1 MKKKKSQKKK
11 VVGEHAKK
19 RGSKRKISVKMLA
32 AILPVLLAGMALLT
46 LISSINSKDI
56 IDSQMKQRMDSQ
68 LSNKTNEISGEIE
81 AAVAVAKHMANIIGL
96 TYQNEKLDAYEE
108 FLGRMIF
115 EEEFI
120 YGGGIWFAPNIYDAS
135 LRYVAP
141 FVYKED
147 DKAKLTYAYSN
158 KQYDYVN
165 QTFYQTVAKGNAEVF
180 FTTPYYD
187 KTMGQAMITC
197 SVPMYD
203 KGEKFV
209 GCVSV
214 VIMLETVQR
223 MVGEL
228 EVMET
233 GRGFLVTEEG
243 KYLYCKD
250 EEKIME
256 QKVQEDEEPS
266 MAEAGAEMLS
276 QENGVTTVNIDG
288 KENKLYYTTLPRLG
302 WKLGITIQTAELN
315 KPVAELCLKL
325 VLVAFA
331 LLVVIGLTIFF
342 QITSVSRQIK
352 KVKNFSGEL
361 ANGNFTVPNIDVK
374 RKDELG
380 EMGVSLNE
388 MYGSNKEMV
397 IAITGHANSLTSSST
412 QLKEASEKMKVQF
425 AMIQELIHQVNAD
438 MESSGAATKEVN
450 AAVENVNSSVNV
462 LAEQTKKS
470 LGLANEIKGRAA
482 KIEENSRHSYEA
494 ATSLA
499 KQHRESLK
507 ESIEKAKI
515 VASIGELAESISS
528 IAGQINLLS
537 LNASIEAARAGESGK
552 GFAVVASEI
561 GKLASE
567 TALTV
572 KEIQDTI
579 GKVQNAFGQLT
590 GQSTVLLDFVTQTVT
605 PDYDMF
611 VHVAEQYGAD
621 ASSIESFSNQ
631 IAGMASDI
639 DTIIHEVSMAIMD
652 VAESS
657 QNTLENSQNI
667 LLSADE
673 VSDVVG
679 AVADKSVEQA
689 DIAMELKES
698 VGSFRIS

>member
-1 MKKKKSQKKK
+1 
-11 VVGEHAKK
+11 
-19 RGSKRKISVKMLA
+19 
-32 AILPVLLAGMALLT
+32 
-46 LISSINSKDI
+46 
-56 IDSQMKQRMDSQ
+56 
-68 LSNKTNEISGEIE
+68 
-81 AAVAVAKHMANIIGL
+81 
-96 TYQNEKLDAYEE
+96 
-108 FLGRMIF
+108 
-115 EEEFI
+115 
-120 YGGGIWFAPNIYDAS
+120 
-135 LRYVAP
+135 
-141 FVYKED
+141 
-147 DKAKLTYAYSN
+147 
-158 KQYDYVN
+158 
-165 QTFYQTVAKGNAEVF
+165 
-180 FTTPYYD
+180 
-187 KTMGQAMITC
+187 
-197 SVPMYD
+197 
-203 KGEKFV
+203 
-209 GCVSV
+209 
-214 VIMLETVQR
+214 
-223 MVGEL
+223 
-228 EVMET
+228 
-233 GRGFLVTEEG
+233 
-243 KYLYCKD
+243 
-250 EEKIME
+250 
-256 QKVQEDEEPS
+256 
-266 MAEAGAEMLS
+266 
-276 QENGVTTVNIDG
+276 
-288 KENKLYYTTLPRLG
+288 
-302 WKLGITIQTAELN
+302 
-315 KPVAELCLKL
+315 
-325 VLVAFA
+325 
-331 LLVVIGLTIFF
+331 
-342 QITSVSRQIK
+342 
-352 KVKNFSGEL
+352 
-361 ANGNFTVPNIDVK
+361 
-374 RKDELG
+374 
-380 EMGVSLNE
+380 
-388 MYGSNKEMV
+388 
-397 IAITGHANSLTSSST
+397 
-412 QLKEASEKMKVQF
+412 
-425 AMIQELIHQVNAD
+425 MIQELIHQVNAD

>member
-56 IDSQMKQRMDSQ
+56 IDSQMKQQMDSQ

-120 YGGGIWFAPNIYDAS
+120 YGGGIWFAPNIYDVS

-266 MAEAGAEMLS
+266 MAEAGTEMLS